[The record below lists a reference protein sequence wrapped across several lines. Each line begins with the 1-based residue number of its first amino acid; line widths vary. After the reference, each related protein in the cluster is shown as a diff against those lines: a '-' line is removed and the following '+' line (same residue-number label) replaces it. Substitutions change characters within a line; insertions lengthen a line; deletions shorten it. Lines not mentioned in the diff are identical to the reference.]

1 MESFIA
7 RAIRSY
13 LGSDEFRDW
22 AYRRRQTDETVV
34 SGDVLKRFRPDLPE
48 IATLIANRFGVDVD
62 TITKSQRGRGQEN
75 IPRWVF
81 MYVAQELAGQKL
93 REIAD
98 FLDLK
103 RTGSIPTTIA
113 KLKLRMNENGAL
125 AKKVLRI
132 KRNYDT

>member
-1 MESFIA
+1 MGVQQSH
-7 RAIRSY
+7 
-13 LGSDEFRDW
+13 
-22 AYRRRQTDETVV
+22 TTVTQWYN
-34 SGDVLKRFRPDLPE
+34 SH
-48 IATLIANRFGVDVD
+48 
-62 TITKSQRGRGQEN
+62 
-75 IPRWVF
+75 IPLWVF
-81 MYVAQELAGQKL
+81 MYVVQELGGQKL